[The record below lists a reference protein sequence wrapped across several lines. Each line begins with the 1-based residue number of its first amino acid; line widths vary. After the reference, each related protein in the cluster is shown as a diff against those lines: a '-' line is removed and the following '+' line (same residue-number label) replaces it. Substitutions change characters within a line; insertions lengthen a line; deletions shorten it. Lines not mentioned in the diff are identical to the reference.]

1 MKKILLIDNYDSF
14 TFNLQHY
21 LEAFDAQIIVW
32 RNDQFDIEEVASF
45 DAIVISPGPGL
56 PKDAGI
62 IMEVIKQYHQSKPIL
77 GICLGMQ
84 AIGEYFGAQLKNL
97 PTVFHG
103 VSSDINIIEMD
114 SNLFKNLPKTIQ
126 VGRYHSWVVDYPLP
140 ENLIITSIDEDENI
154 MSIKH
159 EIYNIR
165 GVQFHPESIL
175 TPNGK
180 EMIQNWIE
188 LLN

>member
-21 LEAFDAQIIVW
+21 LEAYDTQITVW
-32 RNDQFDIEEVASF
+32 RNDQFDIEEVEAF

-56 PKDAGI
+56 PKQAGI
-62 IMEVIKQYHQSKPIL
+62 IMDVIHQYHQTKPIL

-84 AIGEYFGAQLKNL
+84 AIGEYFGSELKNL
-97 PTVFHG
+97 SQVFHG
-103 VSSDINIIEMD
+103 VSSTISIVEMD
-114 SNLFKNLPKTIQ
+114 EKLFQNLPTNIQ
-126 VGRYHSWVVDYPLP
+126 VGRYHSWVVNNPLP
-140 ENLIITSIDEDENI
+140 ENLIITSMDEDKNI

-159 EIYNIR
+159 EFYNVR

-175 TPNGK
+175 TPHGK
-180 EMIQNWIE
+180 EMISNWIQSIT
-188 LLN
+188 